1 MINLRDLIV
10 GYAGE
15 EVCEFIKRNNKNS
28 FDDSL
33 VLYTN
38 NVFNINKEEEFKYK
52 SIINL
57 ERINDIKRLNK
68 FFIAVNS
75 KLPVGGL
82 YIGCVETSRLRK
94 KRILNKFPFLI
105 AHIYYFFDFIL
116 KRVFPKFWLT
126 KKIYFLITNG
136 RNRVLSK
143 AESYGRLYSSGFQFV
158 AEKQTKEKLYFV
170 FRKQS
175 YPLILENPSYGPV
188 FKMKRI
194 GQFGNEIYCYKFR
207 TMHPYSEFLQEYV
220 YEKNRLAVG
229 GKFRGD
235 FRVNTI
241 GKVLRKF
248 WIDELPM
255 IINVIKGDLK
265 IVGVRPLSA
274 QYLSLYDEE
283 LRVLRQKYK
292 PGLIPPFYVDLPNTI
307 DEIIASEKKY
317 LYAFEKR
324 PFMTDLRYFALA
336 IYNIVI
342 KRSRSK

>member
-15 EVCEFIKRNNKNS
+15 DVCEFIKRNNKNS
-28 FDDSL
+28 FEDSL

-68 FFIAVNS
+68 FFIVVNS
-75 KLPVGGL
+75 KLPIGGL
-82 YIGCVETSRLRK
+82 HIGCVETSRLRK

-105 AHIYYFFDFIL
+105 AHIYYFFDFLL

-126 KKIYFLITNG
+126 KKIYFTITNG

-143 AESYGRLYSSGFQFV
+143 AESYGRLYSCGFKFV
-158 AEKQTKEKLYFV
+158 SEKQTKDKLYFV
-170 FRKQS
+170 FQKHS
-175 YPLILENPSYGPV
+175 DPLVQENPSYGPL

-220 YEKNRLAVG
+220 YERNKLAAG
-229 GKFRGD
+229 GKFRAD
-235 FRVNTI
+235 FRINTL
-241 GKVLRKF
+241 GKILRKF

-255 IINVIKGDLK
+255 IINVFTGDLK
-265 IVGVRPLSA
+265 IVGVRPLSRH
-274 QYLSLYDEE
+274 YLSLYDDE
-283 LRVLRQKYK
+283 LIALRLKHK
-292 PGLIPPFYVDLPNTI
+292 PGLIPPFYVDLPKTL

-317 LYAFEKR
+317 LFAFEKR
-324 PFMTDLRYFALA
+324 PFLTDLRYFILAL
-336 IYNIVI
+336 YNILL